1 MSFGAEHLRVGGPQ
15 LLLLRIWF
23 HLPVKRRTQLLLSLL
38 VMLASGLAELAS
50 LGSVLPFL
58 GVLSDPTLLWRQGW
72 IQVVAGWAGWT
83 KPGHLLLPAI
93 ALFVITAVAA
103 AVVRSFNLWLNG
115 RMAAAIGTDLSAE
128 AYRRTLYQPYCIH
141 VQRNSASLINVFTN
155 QVGHTVFVINKLLQM
170 ATALVVSLALIAGL
184 FLIDWKVALSLAFL
198 FVSAYSVL
206 ALFTRRELSSNSELM
221 AKGGRQL
228 LKVLQEGLGAIRDV
242 LLEGNQSVFINIYRR
257 ADKLQR
263 LRLARYEFLAF
274 SPRFWLEAFGMVAIA
289 VLGGLL
295 VLGREGS
302 GSVIPLLGTLALG
315 AQRLLPALQQVYAG
329 WSALKG
335 FNSELA
341 GVVTL
346 LDQPMPEQVPISEP
360 LRLCS
365 GIRLCAVHFRYTP
378 DQPEVL
384 KGLDLE
390 IRRGERIGL
399 IGNTG
404 SGKSTTVDV
413 LMGLLEPTAGYLFVD
428 GQDVHDSGVPE
439 LLSAWRAAIA
449 HVPQTTYLADSSVA
463 ENIAFGIP
471 RSYIDISRVRE
482 AARQAQISGF
492 IESCPGSY
500 DTFVGERGVRLS
512 GGQRQRIGIARA
524 LYKQAQVLVLD
535 EATSALDH
543 ETEQSVM
550 DAIHHLSKD
559 LTIVMIAHRLSTLS
573 SCNRIIRIED
583 GVAVPVQSSLSENE
597 LIS

>member
-1 MSFGAEHLRVGGPQ
+1 MSFGTEHLRGSGPQ
-15 LLLLRIWF
+15 LLLARIWF
-23 HLPVKRRTQLLLSLL
+23 HLSVRRRIQLLLSLL
-38 VMLASGLAELAS
+38 VMLASGLSELAS

-58 GVLSDPTLLWRQGW
+58 GVLSDPSFLWRQGW
-72 IQVVAGWAGWT
+72 IQELAGWTGWT

-93 ALFVITAVAA
+93 ALFVITAVTA

-115 RMAAAIGTDLSAE
+115 RMAAAIGTDLSTE
-128 AYRRTLYQPYCIH
+128 AYRRTLQQPYCVH

-155 QVGHTVFVINKLLQM
+155 QVGHTVFVINKLLQL
-170 ATALVVSLALIAGL
+170 ATALVVSLALITGL

-198 FVSAYSVL
+198 FASAYSAL
-206 ALFTRRELSSNSELM
+206 ALLTRHELSSNSELM
-221 AKGGRQL
+221 AKGGQQL

-242 LLEGNQSVFINIYRR
+242 LLEGNQSVFVNIYRS

-263 LRLARYEFLAF
+263 LRLARYEYLAF

-295 VLGREGS
+295 VVGREGG
-302 GSVIPLLGTLALG
+302 GSVLPLLGTLALG

-346 LDQPMPEQVPISEP
+346 LDQPMHEQVQISEP

-413 LMGLLEPTAGYLFVD
+413 LMGLLEPTAGYLLVD
-428 GQDVHDSGVPE
+428 GQDVYDSGRGE

-449 HVPQTTYLADSSVA
+449 HVPQTTYLADSSIA

-471 RSYIDISRVRE
+471 TSKIDGSRVRQ
-482 AARQAQISGF
+482 AAKQAQIAGF
-492 IESCPGSY
+492 IESCVDGY

-512 GGQRQRIGIARA
+512 GGQRQRIGLARA

-543 ETEQSVM
+543 ETEQAVM